1 MKSKIGPLLLS
12 LVMAIGL
19 WMYVITTVSPNSKTT
34 ISNVEVDFEGE
45 SWLLENRNLMITD
58 GMDTTVDLELSGN
71 RSDLNKLNRSN
82 VTLKVDLTKIYEA
95 GETELSFTPGY
106 PSEVSPSAI
115 TVDSRKPASIR
126 LTVERRLT
134 REIPVNVVFIGAVPE
149 GFIADTENVL
159 LDYPVVNI
167 RGAASMV
174 EKIEQAKIEIDLEG
188 LTESLSENYRLT
200 LCDAEGNPVELKEE
214 LITTDVAE
222 VHLDLKIQRFQEI
235 PLNLNLVYGGGATE
249 GYTRYEIKPKS
260 IRVSGSEAVL
270 ADLTEIVLGTVN
282 FAEMRENTQMTF
294 PINLPEGVTNLTG
307 ITEATVDISFVG
319 LSIKEYT
326 VEKIT
331 VVNVPDGLQYEL
343 MNEVVKVT
351 LRGPVA
357 MINQIGPEDI
367 VVTVDLTG
375 KEVGASTVKAH
386 IAIKGDK
393 YTAVGALGP
402 HSVSVTLEEAE
413 IE

>member
-12 LVMAIGL
+12 LVLAIGL

-82 VTLKVDLTKIYEA
+82 VTLKVDLTRIYEA
-95 GETELSFTPGY
+95 GETELSFTPAY

-115 TVDSRKPASIR
+115 TVDSRNPASIK
-126 LTVERRLT
+126 LTVEKRLT
-134 REIPVNVVFIGAVPE
+134 REIPVRVVFTGAVPE
-149 GFIADTENVL
+149 GFIADTENYE

-167 RGAASMV
+167 KGPASVV
-174 EKIEQAKIEIDLEG
+174 ELIEQARVEVDMAER
-188 LTESLSENYRLT
+188 TESLSESYRYT
-200 LCDAEGNPVELKEE
+200 LCDQEGNPMEVELV
-214 LITTDVAE
+214 TTDVAE
-222 VHLDLKIQRFQEI
+222 VHLDVKVQRFQEI
-235 PLNLNLVYGGGATE
+235 PLKLNVVYGGGATE

-294 PINLPEGVTNLTG
+294 QINLPEGVTNLTG
-307 ITEATVDISFVG
+307 ITEATADISFVG

-326 VEKIT
+326 VERIT

-357 MINQIGPEDI
+357 MINQIQPEDI

-375 KEVGASTVKAH
+375 KEIGASTVKAH

-393 YTAVGALGP
+393 YTAVGALGA
-402 HSVSVTLEEAE
+402 HSVSVTLKEAE
-413 IE
+413 AE

>member
-115 TVDSRKPASIR
+115 TVDSRNPASIK
-126 LTVERRLT
+126 LTVEKRLT
-134 REIPVNVVFIGAVPE
+134 REIPVNVLFTGAVPE
-149 GFIADTENVL
+149 GFIADTENAL

-167 RGAASMV
+167 KGPASVV
-174 EKIEQAKIEIDLEG
+174 ELVKQAVVEVDMEDR
-188 LTESLSENYRLT
+188 TESLSESYRFT
-200 LCDAEGNPVELKEE
+200 LCDREGNPVAVE

-222 VHLDLKIQRFQEI
+222 VHLDVKVQRFQEI
-235 PLNLNLVYGGGATE
+235 PLKLNVLYGGGATE

>member
-12 LVMAIGL
+12 IFMAIGL

-34 ISNVEVDFEGE
+34 IDNLTVAFEGE
-45 SWLLENRNLMITD
+45 TWLLENRNLMITD

-82 VTLKVDLTKIYEA
+82 VSLKVDLTKVYEA
-95 GETELSFTPGY
+95 GETELAFNIGL
-106 PSEVSPSAI
+106 PSDVSPSAI
-115 TVDSRKPASIR
+115 TVDSRRPASIK
-126 LTVERRLT
+126 LKVEKRLT
-134 REIPVNVVFIGAVPE
+134 REIPVNVLFTGAVPE
-149 GFIADTENVL
+149 GFIADTENAL

-167 RGAASMV
+167 KGPASVV
-174 EKIEQAKIEIDLEG
+174 ELVEQAVVEVDMEDR
-188 LTESLSENYRLT
+188 TESLSENYRFT
-200 LCDAEGNPVELKEE
+200 LCDREGNPVAVE

-222 VHLDLKIQRFQEI
+222 VHLDVKVQRFQEI
-235 PLNLNLVYGGGATE
+235 PLKLNVLYGGGATE

-282 FAEMRENTQMTF
+282 FAEMRENTQLTF

-307 ITEATVDISFVG
+307 ITEATADISFVG

-331 VVNVPDGLQYEL
+331 VVNVPDGLQSEL
-343 MNEVVKVT
+343 LNEVVKVT

-357 MINQIGPEDI
+357 MINQIQPEDI
-367 VVTVDLTG
+367 VVTVDLSG
-375 KEVGASTVKAH
+375 KEVGASSVKAH

-393 YTAVGALGP
+393 FTAVGALGA
-402 HSVSVTLEEAE
+402 HSVSVTLKEAE
-413 IE
+413 TE

>member
-12 LVMAIGL
+12 LVLAIGL

-82 VTLKVDLTKIYEA
+82 VTLKVDLTRIYEA
-95 GETELSFTPGY
+95 GETELSFTPVY

-115 TVDSRKPASIR
+115 TVDSRNPASIK
-126 LTVERRLT
+126 LTVEKRLT
-134 REIPVNVVFIGAVPE
+134 REIPVRVVFTGAVPE
-149 GFIADTENVL
+149 GFIADTENYE

-167 RGAASMV
+167 KGPASVV
-174 EKIEQAKIEIDLEG
+174 ELIEQAYVEVDMAER
-188 LTESLSENYRLT
+188 TESLSESYRYT
-200 LCDAEGNPVELKEE
+200 LCDQEGNPMEVELV
-214 LITTDVAE
+214 TTDVAE
-222 VHLDLKIQRFQEI
+222 VHLDVKVQRFQEI
-235 PLNLNLVYGGGATE
+235 PLKLNVVYGGGATE

-307 ITEATVDISFVG
+307 ITEATADISFVG
-319 LSIKEYT
+319 LSIKEYS
-326 VEKIT
+326 VERIT

-357 MINQIGPEDI
+357 MINQIQPEDI

-375 KEVGASTVKAH
+375 KEIGASTVKAH

-393 YTAVGALGP
+393 YTAVGALGA
-402 HSVSVTLEEAE
+402 HSVSVTLKEAE
-413 IE
+413 AE

>member
-1 MKSKIGPLLLS
+1 MKNKIGPLLLS
-12 LVMAIGL
+12 VLLAIGL

-115 TVDSRKPASIR
+115 TVDSRNPASIK
-126 LTVERRLT
+126 LTVEKRLT
-134 REIPVNVVFIGAVPE
+134 REIPVEVVFTGAVPE
-149 GFIADTENVL
+149 GFIADMENAV

-167 RGAASMV
+167 KGPASVV
-174 EKIEQAKIEIDLEG
+174 ELIEQARIDVNMEDR
-188 LTESLSENYRLT
+188 TESLSENYRYT
-200 LCDAEGNPVELKEE
+200 LCDKDGNPVEVE
-214 LITTDVAE
+214 LVTTDVAE
-222 VHLDLKIQRFQEI
+222 VHLDVKVQRFQEI
-235 PLNLNLVYGGGATE
+235 PLKLNVVYGGGATE
-249 GYTRYEIKPKS
+249 GYTRYEVKPKS

-270 ADLTEIVLGTVN
+270 EDLTEIVLGTVN
-282 FAEMRENTQMTF
+282 FAELRENTQMTF

-307 ITEATVDISFVG
+307 ITEAAVDISFVG
-319 LSIKEYT
+319 LSIKEFAI
-326 VEKIT
+326 ERIT
-331 VVNVPDGLQYEL
+331 VVNVPEGLQYEL
-343 MNEVVKVT
+343 MSEVVKVT

-357 MINQIGPEDI
+357 LINQIEPEDI
-367 VVTVDLTG
+367 EVTVDLTG
-375 KEVGASTVKAH
+375 KEIGASTVKAN
-386 IAIKGDK
+386 ITIKDEK
-393 YTAVGALGP
+393 FATVGAMGI
-402 HSVSVTLEEAE
+402 HTVSVTLKEAE
-413 IE
+413 AK

>member
-1 MKSKIGPLLLS
+1 M
-12 LVMAIGL
+12 
-19 WMYVITTVSPNSKTT
+19 
-34 ISNVEVDFEGE
+34 
-45 SWLLENRNLMITD
+45 
-58 GMDTTVDLELSGN
+58 
-71 RSDLNKLNRSN
+71 
-82 VTLKVDLTKIYEA
+82 
-95 GETELSFTPGY
+95 
-106 PSEVSPSAI
+106 
-115 TVDSRKPASIR
+115 
-126 LTVERRLT
+126 
-134 REIPVNVVFIGAVPE
+134 
-149 GFIADTENVL
+149 
-159 LDYPVVNI
+159 
-167 RGAASMV
+167 
-174 EKIEQAKIEIDLEG
+174 
-188 LTESLSENYRLT
+188 
-200 LCDAEGNPVELKEE
+200 
-214 LITTDVAE
+214 
-222 VHLDLKIQRFQEI
+222 
-235 PLNLNLVYGGGATE
+235 
-249 GYTRYEIKPKS
+249 
-260 IRVSGSEAVL
+260 
-270 ADLTEIVLGTVN
+270 N

>member
-12 LVMAIGL
+12 LVLAIGL

-82 VTLKVDLTKIYEA
+82 VTLKVDLTRIYEA
-95 GETELSFTPGY
+95 GETELSFTPVY

-115 TVDSRKPASIR
+115 TVDSRNPASIK
-126 LTVERRLT
+126 LTVEKRLT
-134 REIPVNVVFIGAVPE
+134 REIPVRVVFTGAVPE
-149 GFIADTENVL
+149 GFIADTENYE

-167 RGAASMV
+167 KGPASVV
-174 EKIEQAKIEIDLEG
+174 ELIEQAYVEVDMAER
-188 LTESLSENYRLT
+188 TESLSESYRYT
-200 LCDAEGNPVELKEE
+200 LCDQEGNPMEVELV
-214 LITTDVAE
+214 TTDVAE
-222 VHLDLKIQRFQEI
+222 VHLDVKVQRFQEI
-235 PLNLNLVYGGGATE
+235 PLKLNVVYGGGATE

-307 ITEATVDISFVG
+307 ITEATADISFVG

-326 VEKIT
+326 VERIT

-357 MINQIGPEDI
+357 MINQIQPEDI

-375 KEVGASTVKAH
+375 KEIGASTVKAH

-393 YTAVGALGP
+393 YTAVGALGA
-402 HSVSVTLEEAE
+402 HSVSVTLKEAE
-413 IE
+413 AE